1 MLQPVFTT
9 SFQKD
14 VKRVEKRGYD
24 MEKLKEVIKLILLN
38 QRPLPPKYKDHPLR
52 GKWQPKWELHIE
64 PDWLLIYQ
72 IARGSM
78 LFCQNRHSCRP
89 FFAVAGRMEV
99 SYCCAPTMRA

>member
-52 GKWQPKWELHIE
+52 GK
-64 PDWLLIYQ
+64 
-72 IARGSM
+72 
-78 LFCQNRHSCRP
+78 
-89 FFAVAGRMEV
+89 
-99 SYCCAPTMRA
+99 

>member
-38 QRPLPPKYKDHPLR
+38 QRPLPPKYKDHPL
-52 GKWQPKWELHIE
+52 IE

-72 IARGSM
+72 ISGEQ
-78 LFCQNRHSCRP
+78 C
-89 FFAVAGRMEV
+89 FFARTGTHADLF
-99 SYCCAPTMRA
+99 SL

>member
-24 MEKLKEVIKLILLN
+24 MKKLKEMISLVLLN
-38 QRPLPPKYKDHPLR
+38 QRSLPQTYRDHPLR
-52 GKWQPKWELHIE
+52 GKWKTKWELHIE

-72 IARGSM
+72 ISGEQ
-78 LFCQNRHSCRP
+78 C
-89 FFAVAGRMEV
+89 FFARTGTHADLF
-99 SYCCAPTMRA
+99 SL

>member
-72 IARGSM
+72 ISGDQCFLPEPALMPTFFR
-78 LFCQNRHSCRP
+78 CNR
-89 FFAVAGRMEV
+89 RMAV

>member
-1 MLQPVFTT
+1 M
-9 SFQKD
+9 
-14 VKRVEKRGYD
+14 EKKFGDLLYGRKWLNMGGGHHITKAGYD

-72 IARGSM
+72 ISGDQ
-78 LFCQNRHSCRP
+78 C
-89 FFAVAGRMEV
+89 FFARTGTHADLF
-99 SYCCAPTMRA
+99 SL

>member
-14 VKRVEKRGYD
+14 VKRIEKRGYD

-52 GKWQPKWELHIE
+52 GKWQTKWELHIE

-72 IARGSM
+72 ISGEQ
-78 LFCQNRHSCRP
+78 C
-89 FFAVAGRMEV
+89 FFARTGTHADFF
-99 SYCCAPTMRA
+99 SL